1 MKDTN
6 DDTQTDDVT
15 IEPEN
20 NEESGGKDPLV
31 VVKKLKEKIKQLEEE
46 KQEYL
51 NNWQRDKADFINAR
65 KRDEE
70 EKKEI
75 RKYAAER
82 LIDGL
87 IPVLVSFDMAMS
99 NKETW
104 EKVDKNWRIGV
115 EYIYN
120 HFKQTLEQD
129 GLKEVNPKGEKFD
142 PMRDEAIEY
151 VPVDDKNLEHSIIEV
166 MQKGYTL
173 NGKEIRAP
181 KVKVGEYKEVTSQ

>member
-1 MKDTN
+1 MNEDTQ
-6 DDTQTDDVT
+6 QTDDIT

-20 NEESGGKDPLV
+20 NEELGGKDPKE
-31 VVKKLKEKIKQLEEE
+31 VVKKLKEKIKQLEGE

-51 NNWQRDKADFINAR
+51 NGWQRDKADFINAR

-87 IPVLVSFDMAMS
+87 IPVLESFEMAMA
-99 NKETW
+99 NKEAW

-129 GLKEVNPKGEKFD
+129 GLKEINPKGEKFD
-142 PMRDEAIEY
+142 PMRDEALEY
-151 VPVDDKNLEHSIIEV
+151 VPVDDKNLENTVVEV
-166 MQKGYTL
+166 IQRGYTL

-181 KVKVGEYKEVTSQ
+181 KVKVGEYKLDTKE

>member
-6 DDTQTDDVT
+6 DDTQADDVT

-20 NEESGGKDPLV
+20 NEESGGKDPKE

-51 NNWQRDKADFINAR
+51 NGWQRDKADFINAR

-75 RKYAAER
+75 RKYATER

-87 IPVLVSFDMAMS
+87 IPVLESFDMAMA

-129 GLKEVNPKGEKFD
+129 GLKEINPIGEKFD

-151 VPVDDKNLEHSIIEV
+151 VPVEEEKLEHTIIEV

-181 KVKVGEYKEVTSQ
+181 KVKVGEYKQDKE